1 MLQGHSLAT
10 QFGHS
15 IVDPV
20 PSLFTFKIND
30 PLLAELAG
38 VIFLCFYTFY
48 NELHIWDCFFLL
60 LRLVSPK
67 SKPNWNSST
76 HARICQSS
84 CRCASLF
91 LFLFLYLFSI
101 LYHEDRF
108 FKFTCFVSRLV
119 QCLWHIGDLVDRLF
133 SGSLH
138 GVHAISSLQS
148 TKVRIFLLQREKFCS
163 LFTL

>member
-38 VIFLCFYTFY
+38 VIFLCFYTFKMY
-48 NELHIWDCFFLL
+48 HELLYL
-60 LRLVSPK
+60 
-67 SKPNWNSST
+67 T
-76 HARICQSS
+76 
-84 CRCASLF
+84 LF
-91 LFLFLYLFSI
+91 LSLAQISFSKVQAKLKLEHPRSDMSKLVQVCISLPHLFNI

-119 QCLWHIGDLVDRLF
+119 QCL
-133 SGSLH
+133 
-138 GVHAISSLQS
+138 
-148 TKVRIFLLQREKFCS
+148 
-163 LFTL
+163 